1 MNKYR
6 IWDTKNNIF
15 IDLETTDKN
24 LLIDPL
30 SGNVVEVY
38 VSTGELDVDFL
49 DELVVIIDE

>member
-6 IWDTKNNIF
+6 IWDTKNNVF

-30 SGNVVEVY
+30 SGDVVEVY
-38 VSTGELDVDFL
+38 ISTGELDVDFL

>member
-6 IWDTKNNIF
+6 IWDTKNNVF